1 MALSNYTKEEFF
13 RMYGAH
19 ENFESTLVFAW
30 FRWRKKQN
38 LEWQPTGEYKVKYDY
53 QSGEIVATS
62 SFGED
67 RFPVEE
73 MYKKSDNEIE
83 MLWYVDYYDG
93 PLSGVALYEGKHVWY
108 QISAWSH
115 DNLFNVWQYKL
126 YELSEDEF
134 YDELNWH
141 NRFLTDRDSGDKKR
155 FDKYYKDREKRD
167 DPDYTKN
174 KYLGEFDECLFE
186 RSTKDS
192 C

>member
-1 MALSNYTKEEFF
+1 
-13 RMYGAH
+13 
-19 ENFESTLVFAW
+19 
-30 FRWRKKQN
+30 
-38 LEWQPTGEYKVKYDY
+38 
-53 QSGEIVATS
+53 
-62 SFGED
+62 
-67 RFPVEE
+67 

-93 PLSGVALYEGKHVWY
+93 PLSGVALYEGKRVWF
-108 QISAWSH
+108 QNSAWSH

-186 RSTKDS
+186 RSTEDS